1 MKSSALGSILLGSV
15 DPVRLHAWYL
25 AALAP
30 EHFGDGFI
38 DFGGVRVLF
47 ENRTDVAPATAE
59 PGRVIFN
66 FHVEDARATAAHLD
80 GLGATWLVEVE
91 RRDAGL
97 FGTLV
102 DPDGNYIQI
111 ISTACCGS
119 ASSSRRPRCCRP
131 SARPSTSPTGTP
143 RSPA

>member
-1 MKSSALGSILLGSV
+1 MKTSALGSILFGSA
-15 DPVRLHAWYL
+15 DPARLHAWYL
-25 AALAP
+25 AALEP

-47 ENRTDVAPATAE
+47 EARDDVAPATAE

-80 GLGATWLVEVE
+80 GLGVTWLVEVE
-91 RRDAGL
+91 RREAGL

-102 DPDGNYIQI
+102 DPDGNYLQI
-111 ISTACCGS
+111 IELSQEYLA
-119 ASSSRRPRCCRP
+119 AARR
-131 SARPSTSPTGTP
+131 
-143 RSPA
+143 